1 MEDSLKAEIQE
12 KQIFFTNIE
21 NVNLFRQYKLQ
32 LENKAIKQTD
42 YVKSVNKAICGIVDF
57 LLLNAQRVDDF
68 CVFNIDRH
76 GHFLIAR
83 IRSFIQQPASY
94 TPDLNAMIELFIP
107 IYAIFKEFELYTNT
121 QHPTID
127 GIELIE
133 FVLNGDWKASKDLT
147 SSLSYVL
154 YQMPADILM
163 NRLSH
168 PNLKSVEQFDEIL
181 AKAEALKS
189 QWDDELKIREEKL
202 ERIQKLL
209 EDQKTASH
217 FVALDQGFSN
227 LERDKKISSWFA
239 LLILW
244 AIALVILGVLVTQ
257 AAFIWDVIQNNQHYL
272 NQKDNGIIPLFMHQV
287 DLNQYAYLILP
298 TLAIE
303 VILIYFFRVVLS
315 NYHSLKAQI
324 LQIELRRSLC
334 QFIQSYADYAKEIND
349 KSAGTLER
357 FEQIIF
363 SGIASDPD
371 KVTTFDG
378 VESLANV
385 VKAIRG

>member
-1 MEDSLKAEIQE
+1 MKPEMVVFFSDKDIYAELVRFGDKLATLGTDKSVILNRSLGEIHDAIQKIMASILSDAELWDASCQ
-12 KQIFFTNIE
+12 FNIKNIGKHFLSHMRNLSMQYDGTE
-21 NVNLFRQYKLQ
+21 TQLADMFIILFRFAKELEFNLPLDKSLSPDLSSVLNFLYNKTETLSPNLQ
-32 LENKAIKQTD
+32 SQLTYAALEM
-42 YVKSVNKAICGIVDF
+42 
-57 LLLNAQRVDDF
+57 
-68 CVFNIDRH
+68 
-76 GHFLIAR
+76 
-83 IRSFIQQPASY
+83 PAS
-94 TPDLNAMIELFIP
+94 I
-107 IYAIFKEFELYTNT
+107 
-121 QHPTID
+121 
-127 GIELIE
+127 
-133 FVLNGDWKASKDLT
+133 VKD
-147 SSLSYVL
+147 
-154 YQMPADILM
+154 
-163 NRLSH
+163 RLSH

-202 ERIQKLL
+202 KRIQKIL

-227 LERDKKISSWFA
+227 LERDKKISSRWAFF
-239 LLILW
+239 LLW
-244 AIALVILGVLVTQ
+244 AIALVILGVLGVEIYIVFG
-257 AAFIWDVIQNNQHYL
+257 AVKNNFDVIKNGQVVTNLINL
-272 NQKDNGIIPLFMHQV
+272 ND
-287 DLNQYAYLILP
+287 YAYLILP

-363 SGIASDPD
+363 SGIVSDPD

-378 VESLANV
+378 VESLANL